1 MNNFGGGA
9 VSIFCDNGNENV
21 APFGVKKSKME
32 EVQGKIG
39 TKKRA
44 ALGVITNTTRVQPS
58 RAAKLGQP
66 ECFGNENAPP
76 KQGKTFGAS
85 QGFSIHVDENSTFG
99 KPAAPVQGQA
109 DLGRENL
116 FGNRPALS
124 TLNAFSS
131 QNVIDVE
138 DSPIAKDSPMV
149 LDNSVDLGRVQDESP
164 EQRFDRLLSVPEY
177 ADEVYTYLRELER
190 KHRPKPTYMRR
201 QPDITNVMRCV
212 LVDWLVE
219 VAEEYKL
226 HRETLCLCV
235 NYIDRFLSHMSVL
248 RGKLQLVGAASM
260 FLASKF
266 EEIYPPEVSE
276 FVYITD
282 DTYTKK
288 QVLRMEHLILKV
300 LSFDVAIPTYN
311 CFCDKF
317 VRDMNA
323 DDRTKNLAFFLG
335 ELTLVE
341 ADPFLKY
348 LPSEIAAASLCL
360 ANITLGNEAW
370 PSSLQEKTR
379 YQQHEFQECMVDLH
393 KLYLR
398 AADHP
403 QQAIREKYKQDK
415 YNQVS
420 LITPPASLPGVQ

>member
-1 MNNFGGGA
+1 MNFGGGGI
-9 VSIFCDNGNENV
+9 SIFCDNGNENA
-21 APFGVKKSKME
+21 APFGVKKSKIE
-32 EVQGKIG
+32 EAQGKMAP
-39 TKKRA
+39 KKRA

-58 RAAKLGQP
+58 RAAKQGQG
-66 ECFGNENAPP
+66 ECFGNENEQP
-76 KQGKTFGAS
+76 KQGKVFGSS
-85 QGFSIHVDENSTFG
+85 QGFSIHLDENSFG
-99 KPAAPVQGQA
+99 KPPTAPLQGEA
-109 DLGRENL
+109 DLGRENP
-116 FGNRPALS
+116 FSFRPAPS
-124 TLNAFSS
+124 FSS
-131 QNVIDVE
+131 QNVIE
-138 DSPIAKDSPMV
+138 IGDSPTTKGSPMV

-164 EQRFDRLLSVPEY
+164 EQRFDRLLSVTEY
-177 ADEVYTYLRELER
+177 ADEVYTYLREFEK
-190 KHRPKPTYMRR
+190 KHRPKPSYMRR

-226 HRETLCLCV
+226 HRETLCLCI

-266 EEIYPPEVSE
+266 EEIYPPEVTE

-300 LSFDVAIPTYN
+300 LSFDVAIPTFNY
-311 CFCDKF
+311 FCDKF
-317 VRDMNA
+317 AKDMNA
-323 DDRTKNLAFFLG
+323 DDRTKNLSFFLG
-335 ELTLVE
+335 ELTLVD

-360 ANITLGNEAW
+360 ANITLGNEPW
-370 PSSLQEKTR
+370 PTSLQQKTR
-379 YQQHEFQECMVDLH
+379 YQMAEFQECLRDLH
-393 KLYLR
+393 QLYCR

-415 YNQVS
+415 FNQVS
-420 LITPPASLPGVQ
+420 LISPPASLPGVQ